1 MTATLERPAPT
12 PVSESRHL
20 EIPREGPYKVLFE
33 RLQRLVRY
41 RSDLVQTLAIDSS
54 NSHATAELVRT
65 RHMIK
70 EVHRGVSLN
79 LDAKLLAQR
88 LDAEA

>member
-1 MTATLERPAPT
+1 MTATLEPT
-12 PVSESRHL
+12 AALIPTM
-20 EIPREGPYKVLFE
+20 EIPKEGPYRVLFD

-41 RSDLVQTLAIDSS
+41 RADLVGVLEGDPGSPQ
-54 NSHATAELVRT
+54 ATSELVRV

-70 EVHRGVSLN
+70 EVHRGVSLS
-79 LDAKLLAQR
+79 LEAKLLAQR

>member
-1 MTATLERPAPT
+1 MTLTLERSAP
-12 PVSESRHL
+12 PVAAAVEV
-20 EIPREGPYKVLFE
+20 PREGPYRVLFD

-41 RSDLVQTLAIDSS
+41 R
-54 NSHATAELVRT
+54 AELVRT
-65 RHMIK
+65 LEGDPSSPQATSELVRVRHMIK

-88 LDAEA
+88 LDPEA

>member
-1 MTATLERPAPT
+1 MTATLERPTQPAAPY
-12 PVSESRHL
+12 H

-41 RSDLVQTLAIDSS
+41 RSDLVHTLAIDPS
-54 NSHATAELVRT
+54 NGHATAELVRT

-70 EVHRGVSLN
+70 EVHRGVSIN

-88 LDAEA
+88 LDTES